1 MDLIIENIRTFAGR
15 HEIPLKPIT
24 ILTGENSSGKT
35 TFLASLS
42 ALTSQ
47 IGYPI
52 EPLFNAPPYNLGSY
66 DTIATN
72 KGGRFGHAKSF
83 SLGWCQ
89 KARNNKNK
97 DTSELATYSSAAGK
111 IELFSYLFNSPQGD
125 IKVCLHEESE
135 NKEFKVDITIPKKG
149 KSKISHFSIKRF
161 LKSGFVGGSFPR
173 QIIVQILNQHDR
185 TPEANFNDLFTLMQV
200 KTVEESVS
208 IAPIR
213 TRPERTYDQT
223 TETFSPEGGHIP
235 FVLAKILSE
244 SSSNRQ
250 NKLLAS
256 ALERFGEESGLF
268 KTIKVKNLGKKGSD
282 PFQVQVNV
290 SGKPVNLIDVG
301 YGVSQSLPVLIESV
315 LAANEKRILI
325 QQPEVHLHP
334 KAQAALGTFF
344 VDLAVNDNK
353 EFVVETHS
361 DYIVDRIRQEIA
373 SGRIKNDSVSILYF
387 EREGLET
394 KVYPLSLDKTGNV
407 LNAPDSYRNFF
418 LREEMNLLTRTSK

>member
-1 MDLIIENIRTFAGR
+1 MEIIIENIRTFAGR
-15 HEIPLKPIT
+15 HEISLKPIT

-47 IGYPI
+47 IGYPV

-83 SLGWCQ
+83 SLGYVQ
-89 KARNNKNK
+89 KNKNK
-97 DTSELATYSSAAGK
+97 EISEIATYNSSAGRIK
-111 IELFSYLFNSPQGD
+111 LSEYLFKESKGEISVFFNEDSNKYD
-125 IKVCLHEESE
+125 ISLTFFDKKQNIVIKYSTEKFSQTRIGNFREQILYGFLSQRRHGEQNIEAYLME
-135 NKEFKVDITIPKKG
+135 LIEFARP
-149 KSKISHFSIKRF
+149 
-161 LKSGFVGGSFPR
+161 
-173 QIIVQILNQHDR
+173 QIIDE
-185 TPEANFNDLFTLMQV
+185 T
-200 KTVEESVS
+200 VS

-235 FVLAKILSE
+235 FVLARLSE
-244 SSSNRQ
+244 SISSRQ
-250 NKLLAS
+250 NKLLVS

-268 KTIKVKNLGKKGSD
+268 KTIKVKPLGNKKGSD

-353 EFVVETHS
+353 EFVIETHS

-407 LNAPDSYRNFF
+407 LNAPSSYRNFF

>member
-1 MDLIIENIRTFAGR
+1 MEIIIENIRTFAGK

-47 IGYPI
+47 IGYPV
-52 EPLFNAPPYNLGSY
+52 EPLFNAPPYNLGSF
-66 DTIATN
+66 DTIATY
-72 KGGRFGHAKSF
+72 KGGKFGRAKSF

-89 KARNNKNK
+89 KAGNNKNK
-97 DTSELATYSSAAGK
+97 DASELAMYSSAAGK
-111 IELFSYLFNSPQGD
+111 IELSSYKFSSQYGE
-125 IKVCLHEESE
+125 IKVCLNEANE
-135 NKEFKVDITIPKKG
+135 NKEYKVDITTQRGSKNKTTSYTIKK
-149 KSKISHFSIKRF
+149 F
-161 LKSGFVGGSFPR
+161 LKSPIVVGSFPR
-173 QIIVQILNQHDR
+173 QVVWEILNQNER
-185 TPEANFNDLFTLMQV
+185 AKRFNIDDLIKLIDV
-200 KTVEESVS
+200 KTVEESLS

-244 SSSNRQ
+244 SGSSKQ

-315 LAANEKRILI
+315 LASSEKRILI

-344 VDLAVNDNK
+344 VDLVVSNNK
-353 EFVVETHS
+353 EFVIETHS

-373 SGRIKNDSVSILYF
+373 KGRIKNDSVLILYF

-394 KVYPLSLDKTGNV
+394 KVYPLLLDKTGNV
-407 LNAPDSYRNFF
+407 FNAPNSYRSFF
-418 LREEMNLLTRTSK
+418 LREEMNLLSRTSK

>member
-1 MDLIIENIRTFAGR
+1 MEIIIENIRTFAGK

-47 IGYPI
+47 IGYPV
-52 EPLFNAPPYNLGSY
+52 EPLFNTSPYNLGSY

-89 KARNNKNK
+89 KVGKNK
-97 DTSELATYSSAAGK
+97 DISELATYSSAVGK
-111 IELFSYLFNSPQGD
+111 IELSKYAFRSPGGD
-125 IKVCLHEESE
+125 INVCLNDKSE
-135 NKEFKVDITIPKKG
+135 NKEYKVEIIIHNKG
-149 KSKISHFSIKRF
+149 KDKSSNYSIKKF

-173 QIIVQILNQHDR
+173 QIVYQIINQ
-185 TPEANFNDLFTLMQV
+185 EEQNNNFSYSDLISLIQV
-200 KTVEESVS
+200 KTIEESVS

-250 NKLLAS
+250 NKALAS

-301 YGVSQSLPVLIESV
+301 YGVSQALPVLIESV
-315 LAANEKRILI
+315 LTSTEKRILI

-344 VDLAVNDNK
+344 VDLVVNDKK
-353 EFVVETHS
+353 EFVIESHS

-373 SGRIKNDSVSILYF
+373 LGRIKNDAVSILYF

-407 LNAPDSYRNFF
+407 LNAPLSYRNFF

>member
-1 MDLIIENIRTFAGR
+1 MEIIIENIRTFAGR

-47 IGYPI
+47 IGYPV
-52 EPLFNAPPYNLGSY
+52 EPLFNTPPYNLGSY

-83 SLGWCQ
+83 SLGWC
-89 KARNNKNK
+89 RK
-97 DTSELATYSSAAGK
+97 DEDGKDISEIASYSSSAGR
-111 IELFSYLFNSPQGD
+111 IELSNYTFNAPQGN
-125 IKVCLHEESE
+125 IKLCLDEES
-135 NKEFKVDITIPKKG
+135 KEFKVSITIPKKG
-149 KSKISHFSIKRF
+149 KTKTFEFTIKRF
-161 LKSGFVGGSFPR
+161 LKSGLGGNFPR
-173 QIIVQILNQHDR
+173 QIVFQIINQGERPHQ
-185 TPEANFNDLFTLMQV
+185 PFVEQLINFIDI

-208 IAPIR
+208 IGPIR
-213 TRPERTYDQT
+213 TKPERTYDQT

-244 SSSNRQ
+244 SSSTRQ
-250 NKLLAS
+250 NKALAS

-268 KTIKVKNLGKKGSD
+268 KTVKVKTLGKKGSD

-301 YGVSQSLPVLIESV
+301 FGVSQALPVLIESV

-344 VDLAVNDNK
+344 VDLVVSDNK
-353 EFVVETHS
+353 EFVIESHS
-361 DYIVDRIRQEIA
+361 DYIVDRIRQEVA
-373 SGRIKNDSVSILYF
+373 SGRIKNDDVSILYF
-387 EREGLET
+387 ERDGLET
-394 KVYPLSLDKTGNV
+394 KVYQISLDKTGNV
-407 LNAPDSYRNFF
+407 LNAPDNYRSFF
-418 LREEMNLLTRTSK
+418 LREEMNLLTRTSKQNS